1 MLCMQIISLVIEQR
15 ADPNARQYLGTKFWE
30 HVKIS
35 LQRLNSISSDQ
46 SPYLPLALYTQP
58 IQPAEANVL
67 ESVIHETVSS
77 IVDQGLQLEGGTAE
91 LLYIFMAH
99 ILLLPG
105 IPIENRAQPSL
116 QFDAKLT
123 NQLRTSFLPIVFTTL
138 NETQAKHSPIPIDG
152 RIFLS
157 LLSFFLEH
165 PALSS
170 SQAIGSVVSE
180 QLAAIWKAHKLPV
193 VKLSHLATIW
203 QPAVLELAPASDT
216 QTFGVLPF
224 QNEVFDELLSDV
236 CVDVDSENQE
246 HDNNVHLEFSKGFNE
261 SQHWHNH
268 RRPILPKHLGGEKA
282 PPKDQWFRSRE
293 LRRDQRFMAQLERQ
307 AQTITGTFGKG
318 LQRIVITVS
327 SQSLDKR
334 DSEVALST
342 AIVTTSY

>member
-1 MLCMQIISLVIEQR
+1 MGVHTDSCRHRCM
-15 ADPNARQYLGTKFWE
+15 
-30 HVKIS
+30 
-35 LQRLNSISSDQ
+35 RLNEAEREIKNLRNSKMESIQ
-46 SPYLPLALYTQP
+46 TTQKP
-58 IQPAEANVL
+58 W
-67 ESVIHETVSS
+67 
-77 IVDQGLQLEGGTAE
+77 
-91 LLYIFMAH
+91 Y
-99 ILLLPG
+99 
-105 IPIENRAQPSL
+105 
-116 QFDAKLT
+116 
-123 NQLRTSFLPIVFTTL
+123 
-138 NETQAKHSPIPIDG
+138 
-152 RIFLS
+152 
-157 LLSFFLEH
+157 
-165 PALSS
+165 
-170 SQAIGSVVSE
+170 
-180 QLAAIWKAHKLPV
+180 
-193 VKLSHLATIW
+193 IW

-236 CVDVDSENQE
+236 RVDVDSESQE

-307 AQTITGTFGKG
+307 APTITGTFGKG